1 MVASRFFKQCKALWA
16 ISLLVFVAACGGQT
30 PAPPSRT
37 SPVPMRPAPE
47 RDITEGAET
56 PSPEELKAAGEAD
69 KIKVAILLPLSGAE
83 GITGNALLRAATM
96 ALFDAYDPRLVM
108 LPFDTKADYT
118 ESERVAAMAVEA
130 GADIVLGPL
139 LGQNVTAAGNVLAR
153 AGIPMIGFSNDQSVA
168 APGRYIIGF
177 MPESEVQRVV
187 DYALETGHSRFAALL
202 PEGKYG
208 DRVRMAF
215 GEAVSFGGGR
225 LTALESYPPNPEA
238 VFEPVKRL
246 GNYDERRQAL
256 RDEIRFLRS
265 LNDDMTD
272 EIANR
277 LEAAE
282 VLDPV
287 PFDAVIVPEG
297 GELLRTVAPLLPYY
311 EIDPNVVKLLGT
323 GLWNDESILREPPLQ
338 NAWFAAPTPDAPIAF
353 LNRYQETYGEAA
365 PRLASIA
372 YDAMSLVAALARDE
386 TVKKKNRFS
395 EENLTASFGFVGVDG
410 LFRLLPDGT
419 NERALAIVE
428 VHRKGLQVIDP
439 APTAFPA
446 FGYSLRRSASQ

>member
-1 MVASRFFKQCKALWA
+1 MVASRFFKQCKAFWA

-30 PAPPSRT
+30 PAPSART

-47 RDITEGAET
+47 SDISESAEKQM
-56 PSPEELKAAGEAD
+56 PEELKTTDSAD
-69 KIKVAILLPLSGAE
+69 KIKIAILLPLSGAE

-108 LPFDTKADYT
+108 LPFDTKADYA
-118 ESERVAAMAVEA
+118 ESERAAAMAVEA
-130 GADIVLGPL
+130 GVDIVLGPL

-187 DYALETGHSRFAALL
+187 DYALEAGHSRFAALL

-225 LTALESYPPNPEA
+225 LTALESYPPDPEA

-282 VLDPV
+282 ALDPV

-353 LNRYQETYGEAA
+353 LDRYEKTYGEVA

-386 TVKKKNRFS
+386 TASRENRFS
-395 EENLTASFGFVGVDG
+395 DERLTASFGFVGVDG
-410 LFRLLPDGT
+410 LFRFLPDGT